1 MKCSYIAIE
10 REYGSGG
17 TEIARRLSEESG
29 VPYYGR
35 EILEKVSK
43 DYGIPISQ
51 IEKYEE
57 KATSSFLYTI
67 YCLARAQSGSDDLT
81 SNEGKIFLAEQ
92 SAIKNFA
99 ERGRAIFLGH
109 CAAEALKD
117 KPHTVKVFIR
127 GDEDDKKQRIVRDY
141 GIDEDRVEE
150 TMHHIDKRRA
160 GYYYANTACRF
171 DDINSYDLILNS
183 SVLGIDGCVKNLK
196 TLF

>member
-35 EILEKVSK
+35 EILEKFQRITVFRFHKLRNMKKSHK
-43 DYGIPISQ
+43 Q
-51 IEKYEE
+51 
-57 KATSSFLYTI
+57 FLYTI

-127 GDEDDKKQRIVRDY
+127 GDEDDKKQRIVSDY
-141 GIDEDRVEE
+141 GIDEDRIEE

-171 DDINSYDLILNS
+171 DDINSYDLILEQLLYS
-183 SVLGIDGCVKNLK
+183 E
-196 TLF
+196 

>member
-17 TEIARRLSEESG
+17 TEIARKLSEETG
-29 VPYYGR
+29 IPCFGR
-35 EILEKVSK
+35 EILEKVSA

-57 KATSSFLYTI
+57 KATSSFLYTL
-67 YCLARAQSGSDDLT
+67 YCLARAQSGDDDLT

-92 SAIKNFA
+92 AAIKAFA

-117 KPHTVKVFIR
+117 KPNTVKVFIR
-127 GDEDDKKQRIVRDY
+127 GEDEDKRLRIIRDY
-141 GIDEDRVEE
+141 GIDEDRAYE

-160 GYYYANTACRF
+160 GYYYANTANRF

-183 SVLGIDGCVKNLK
+183 SALGTDGCVKILK

>member
-57 KATSSFLYTI
+57 KH
-67 YCLARAQSGSDDLT
+67 
-81 SNEGKIFLAEQ
+81 GKIE
-92 SAIKNFA
+92 IGPKN
-99 ERGRAIFLGH
+99 
-109 CAAEALKD
+109 D
-117 KPHTVKVFIR
+117 S
-127 GDEDDKKQRIVRDY
+127 
-141 GIDEDRVEE
+141 
-150 TMHHIDKRRA
+150 KRKR
-160 GYYYANTACRF
+160 
-171 DDINSYDLILNS
+171 
-183 SVLGIDGCVKNLK
+183 K
-196 TLF
+196 

>member
-1 MKCSYIAIE
+1 MAIK
-10 REYGSGG
+10 S
-17 TEIARRLSEESG
+17 LSIRIDEEMLDKLHC
-29 VPYYGR
+29 VADYEGR
-35 EILEKVSK
+35 SANSQIIILIR
-43 DYGIPISQ
+43 DA

-183 SVLGIDGCVKNLK
+183 SVLGIDGCVKILK